1 MLAVSFGLRTTLRA
15 QALREILVA
24 AEFKGSCAGATD
36 VEKCVIADADVEV
49 AVSLLILML
58 SSPEGTVSLLMLTPN
73 GALSLQM
80 LILSSADA
88 TVSMLML
95 SSNGALSLLPTKGV
109 LSLLLSAKVDVFLL
123 MLS

>member
-1 MLAVSFGLRTTLRA
+1 
-15 QALREILVA
+15 
-24 AEFKGSCAGATD
+24 
-36 VEKCVIADADVEV
+36 
-49 AVSLLILML
+49 ML

-109 LSLLLSAKVDVFLL
+109 LSLLLSAKGNERVPPEPSPWRIS
-123 MLS
+123 LSAVLNSVSFISDFRGNCFIRGIATSCITKPPQ